1 MTILVPPTIVDGRS
15 SNDLVVREKDRVNLT
30 CEATGYPRPQILW
43 RREDGKHIMASGVG
57 SDKGE
62 FLKIFILTLDS
73 GETEWNREGK
83 LQGQTDI
90 ELNQTGRDQASKAS
104 QRLKE
109 GPKMHPTLC
118 RSKNLG
124 ERIGP
129 IFQCNMLYFP

>member
-62 FLKIFILTLDS
+62 FLKSLLDFENFNSISNFHKYFIQNPVTVVGAPIPEIIKHQKRNES
-73 GETEWNREGK
+73 
-83 LQGQTDI
+83 
-90 ELNQTGRDQASKAS
+90 S
-104 QRLKE
+104 QE
-109 GPKMHPTLC
+109 FAP
-118 RSKNLG
+118 
-124 ERIGP
+124 
-129 IFQCNMLYFP
+129 

>member
-62 FLKIFILTLDS
+62 FLKSLLDFENFNSISNSNISYRIL
-73 GETEWNREGK
+73 
-83 LQGQTDI
+83 
-90 ELNQTGRDQASKAS
+90 
-104 QRLKE
+104 
-109 GPKMHPTLC
+109 
-118 RSKNLG
+118 
-124 ERIGP
+124 
-129 IFQCNMLYFP
+129 